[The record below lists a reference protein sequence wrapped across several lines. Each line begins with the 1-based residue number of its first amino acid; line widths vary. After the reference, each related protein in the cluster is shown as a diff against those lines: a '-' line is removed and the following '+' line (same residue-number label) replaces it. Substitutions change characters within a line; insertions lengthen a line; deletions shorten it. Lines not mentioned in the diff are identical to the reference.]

1 MSLVNELIKD
11 LLPEQENKTVAIYA
25 GGFKPPTKGH
35 YAVVEQALEEHPD
48 IDEFLIYVGKK
59 ERDDVTQAQS
69 ILIWDIYK
77 KYLPMKVKI
86 VPLSIPPIKAVY
98 DYAKE
103 NPNTNV
109 LWVLGA
115 RDGNEDDFGDI
126 ASRTKNA
133 EKYDNLALAVTVTQ
147 GTVSGT
153 AARGAANVSIEK
165 LIPFLPEEL
174 SNEEMAD
181 VYNILKN
188 KLSEGRKKKK
198 DPKKGTGK
206 KPEGSSRRLYTD
218 EDPKDTIGVKF
229 STRQDIVNTLNKKSF
244 KAKSHARQSQ
254 IINLIHQRVRAALA
268 RTKDPKKKAK
278 LKSGFE
284 YITKRKEASKKKTQR
299 LKKQKLK
306 EFYYIKEQKIPYTKN
321 KVKFGFTSDSGLNYI
336 TEFIRDDEVKNDWH
350 FNFGI
355 KNNKKIDYNST
366 TNRGEIYPVM
376 ETIADIIFE
385 FLDKNTK
392 LFNLIMKSS
401 STVNKQND
409 GLQEDKSQ
417 RQRRLLFTKFIKEYP
432 VIYENKL
439 SINSQNAL
447 VWNIREKE
455 GQDLKIIDEKL
466 CKRGKAYIAKRKR
479 EGEKHNPFLAG
490 RAVKVC
496 KGQIKGSDGKKKKDF
511 RPKKGKTRSAQGRKP
526 DIVKEKK
533 GFGKSAG
540 YRYRAIYKKGDKYYY
555 MQDNPFSPGIRQEF
569 GPFKTRE
576 AAKRKMQS
584 FPPGTSYRD
593 IKEIGINLSNYS
605 GQILPGD
612 VLRTPKGFPLGGKKL
627 EKSLQLKVIK
637 NSREGVNRYKLS
649 LEDKDGKKYTV
660 RNFQMD
666 GEYKGKKLPKWG
678 LVRKSKKNIN
688 ENATYS
694 NKIDYKKLIKDFT
707 KHMIKIGKNI
717 QPLPRVIFKHSD
729 SDNAS
734 NFFGRTAY
742 YDPNNQT
749 IVLYTEGR
757 HPKDIVRSFAHE
769 MVHHTQ
775 YLEDRLGN
783 VQTTNT
789 NADANLDRIEREAYL
804 DGNMVFR
811 NWTDSIDGDI
821 VTSINE
827 KKKKTKDPF
836 GLNAFAYELAMLRE
850 DNKDYYIYLDM
861 DGVVANFDK
870 RFEDLSGMTPSEF
883 ISKYDKNAFWDLI
896 DEKHKIAF
904 WRGIE
909 VMPGADRLVNYV
921 AQYPY
926 EMLTAPSAKKQSV
939 IGKSLWI
946 KDKVGTLYSSQ
957 PKVTYKRAKEKHLVK
972 PNLTKFDILI
982 DDKPSTIDNWNNAGG
997 TGIFYQSA
1005 SQVINDL
1012 KKLGL

>member
-1 MSLVNELIKD
+1 
-11 LLPEQENKTVAIYA
+11 
-25 GGFKPPTKGH
+25 
-35 YAVVEQALEEHPD
+35 
-48 IDEFLIYVGKK
+48 
-59 ERDDVTQAQS
+59 
-69 ILIWDIYK
+69 
-77 KYLPMKVKI
+77 
-86 VPLSIPPIKAVY
+86 
-98 DYAKE
+98 
-103 NPNTNV
+103 
-109 LWVLGA
+109 
-115 RDGNEDDFGDI
+115 
-126 ASRTKNA
+126 
-133 EKYDNLALAVTVTQ
+133 
-147 GTVSGT
+147 
-153 AARGAANVSIEK
+153 
-165 LIPFLPEEL
+165 
-174 SNEEMAD
+174 
-181 VYNILKN
+181 
-188 KLSEGRKKKK
+188 
-198 DPKKGTGK
+198 
-206 KPEGSSRRLYTD
+206 
-218 EDPKDTIGVKF
+218 
-229 STRQDIVNTLNKKSF
+229 
-244 KAKSHARQSQ
+244 
-254 IINLIHQRVRAALA
+254 
-268 RTKDPKKKAK
+268 
-278 LKSGFE
+278 
-284 YITKRKEASKKKTQR
+284 
-299 LKKQKLK
+299 
-306 EFYYIKEQKIPYTKN
+306 
-321 KVKFGFTSDSGLNYI
+321 
-336 TEFIRDDEVKNDWH
+336 
-350 FNFGI
+350 
-355 KNNKKIDYNST
+355 
-366 TNRGEIYPVM
+366 
-376 ETIADIIFE
+376 
-385 FLDKNTK
+385 
-392 LFNLIMKSS
+392 
-401 STVNKQND
+401 
-409 GLQEDKSQ
+409 
-417 RQRRLLFTKFIKEYP
+417 
-432 VIYENKL
+432 
-439 SINSQNAL
+439 
-447 VWNIREKE
+447 
-455 GQDLKIIDEKL
+455 
-466 CKRGKAYIAKRKR
+466 
-479 EGEKHNPFLAG
+479 
-490 RAVKVC
+490 
-496 KGQIKGSDGKKKKDF
+496 
-511 RPKKGKTRSAQGRKP
+511 
-526 DIVKEKK
+526 
-533 GFGKSAG
+533 
-540 YRYRAIYKKGDKYYY
+540 
-555 MQDNPFSPGIRQEF
+555 
-569 GPFKTRE
+569 
-576 AAKRKMQS
+576 
-584 FPPGTSYRD
+584 
-593 IKEIGINLSNYS
+593 
-605 GQILPGD
+605 
-612 VLRTPKGFPLGGKKL
+612 
-627 EKSLQLKVIK
+627 
-637 NSREGVNRYKLS
+637 
-649 LEDKDGKKYTV
+649 
-660 RNFQMD
+660 MD

-811 NWTDSIDGDI
+811 NWTDSIDGEI

-870 RFEDLSGMTPSEF
+870 RFEDLSGMTPSQF
-883 ISKYDKNAFWDLI
+883 ISKYDKNAFWNLI

-909 VMPGADRLVNYV
+909 VMPGADRLVNFV

-946 KDKVGTLYSSQ
+946 KDKVGTLYASQ

-997 TGIFYQSA
+997 TGIFYKSA